1 MVSRILVTLAFYCAF
16 ANLIGLVIASA
27 LPTYFRDLVIAI
39 ALLLS
44 AYKISPYK
52 AVIAS
57 AASGL
62 LFIACIAKGIS
73 PDLLPKIRNYV
84 AFPLV
89 CLVLTNSHRLF
100 LQGKDHQRWISLLF
114 VAISC
119 SIFLEGAI
127 YIFAPEIQS
136 LMWSALATA
145 SEQKGVSVGLGGGFI
160 NGLRAMTP
168 LLSPVQ
174 GSFVLFTALLY
185 MQSSRLSTL
194 NFYAIHLLTVSK
206 ISLLGDLAYRMLKKL
221 TILQMLAIFFWLLI
235 IAIIII
241 FTASPETLENNKES
255 IRIHISG
262 AIKGILTPFYAPL
275 GLPLIHVGAI
285 SINENSPISPG
296 FESFLGSICAAF
308 GIAGIAVVLICLL
321 FFGFKSKAMLVVFLA
336 WLLSDNVS
344 SPHLFVIPI
353 FWTLI
358 HFARKQG

>member
-1 MVSRILVTLAFYCAF
+1 
-16 ANLIGLVIASA
+16 
-27 LPTYFRDLVIAI
+27 
-39 ALLLS
+39 
-44 AYKISPYK
+44 
-52 AVIAS
+52 
-57 AASGL
+57 
-62 LFIACIAKGIS
+62 
-73 PDLLPKIRNYV
+73 
-84 AFPLV
+84 
-89 CLVLTNSHRLF
+89 
-100 LQGKDHQRWISLLF
+100 
-114 VAISC
+114 
-119 SIFLEGAI
+119 
-127 YIFAPEIQS
+127 
-136 LMWSALATA
+136 MWSALATA